1 MALPKQSAPKYNC
14 VLPSDGTEV
23 EFRPFLVKEQKVL
36 LLAQEEENEKAMFN
50 AVKDLIESVCFTE
63 IKADRLS
70 VVDMEYLFL
79 KIRSKSVGETA
90 NIKVT
95 CNDPN
100 CNGTGDAVINLDDVE
115 VVGEAP
121 ENKIMINDEIGIE
134 LRYPRVSDINAV
146 QGMDNANSTLTMLKS
161 SMVNIYDAD
170 EVYPTMDASTNEL
183 NEFVENLTMQQ
194 LEMITDYFNS
204 IPSLQHDVESECT
217 TCAKDIRTT
226 VKGLNSFF

>member
-1 MALPKQSAPKYNC
+1 MALPKQSAPKYKC
-14 VLPSDGTEV
+14 VLPSDGTEI

-36 LLAQEEENEKAMFN
+36 LLAQEEEDEKAMFN

-115 VVGEAP
+115 VVGETP

-146 QGMDNANSTLTMLKS
+146 QGMDNATSTLTMLKS

-204 IPSLQHDVESECT
+204 IPALQHDVESKCT
-217 TCAKDIRTT
+217 TCDKDIRTT

>member
-14 VLPSDGTEV
+14 VLPSDGTEI

-36 LLAQEEENEKAMFN
+36 LLAQEEENETAMFN

-146 QGMDNANSTLTMLKS
+146 QGMDNATSTLTMLKS

-204 IPSLQHDVESECT
+204 IPSLQHEVESKCT
-217 TCAKDIRTT
+217 TCDKDIRTT

>member
-14 VLPSDGTEV
+14 ILPSDGKEI

-36 LLAQEEENEKAMFN
+36 LLAQEQEDERAMFN
-50 AVKDLIESVCFTE
+50 AVKELIESVCFTE

-90 NIKVT
+90 TISVT
-95 CNDPN
+95 CNDPK
-100 CNGTGDAVINLDDVE
+100 CDGHGETVINLDDVE
-115 VVGEAP
+115 VVGESP

-146 QGMDNANSTLTMLKS
+146 QGMDSANSTLTMLKS

-204 IPSLQHDVESECT
+204 IPALQHDVKTKCT
-217 TCAKDIRTT
+217 TCEKDIRTT